1 MNMSQKSLKPYLYLT
16 PVMIFFLVFLAV
28 PVLYTIYLSFFD
40 WNMIKP
46 TKEFVGLGNYMNLMV
61 SGDFWKIFSN
71 TVWYILLLVGINF
84 IVPFIFAFVCKF
96 MFQKFQNFYKVTLF
110 LPGFISLVVGSMIF
124 TWILNPVVGP
134 IAMGL
139 KAIGITM
146 PIWSTTEG
154 LVIVVISLITSW
166 KSFGYNFIMLFAA
179 VGGVSTEV
187 VEAAKLDDIPLHK
200 IFTKVVAPMTGSTAF
215 YVLVMTITQGLT
227 YVFSPIEVLTG
238 GGPNYGSSNL
248 IYDSY
253 FQAFNL
259 FETGASAAVSVIS
272 LLIFGVGLYLLNGFV
287 GKRVYYEN

>member
-1 MNMSQKSLKPYLYLT
+1 MNKGQKRPYLYLA
-16 PVMIFFLVFLAV
+16 PVMVFFLVFMVV

-46 TKEFVGLGNYMNLMV
+46 TMEFVGLGNYIDLLK
-61 SGDFWKIFSN
+61 SEDFWKIFRN
-71 TVWYILLLVGINF
+71 TGLYILLLVGVNF
-84 IVPFIFAFVCKF
+84 VVPFIFAFVCKF

-134 IAMGL
+134 VAMAL
-139 KAIGITM
+139 KAVGITM

-179 VGGVSTEV
+179 VGGVSSEV
-187 VEAAKLDDIPLHK
+187 VEAAKLDDIPLYK
-200 IFTKVVAPMTGSTAF
+200 IFTKVVAPMTGATSF

-227 YVFSPIEVLTG
+227 YVFSPIDVLTR

-253 FQAFNL
+253 FQAFSL
-259 FETGASAAVSVIS
+259 FETGTSAAVSVIS
-272 LLIFGVGLYLLNGFV
+272 LVIFGFGLYALNAFV
-287 GKRVYYEN
+287 GKKVYYEN